1 MALLDLINWKKV
13 RRAVL
18 YLICIVLATWL
29 QTMVLSRAAVLGAVP
44 MFLPALAVV
53 IGLFEGGVW
62 GWVLGMAAGFYCDLC
77 CADYAVLFL
86 ILFAVFGFG
95 AGLLSEFFINRSF
108 VSYLLLA
115 VAALLITALVQ
126 AVPLWLFRGTA
137 LWTLLRTAL
146 LQTLWSLPF
155 AALLYPVVKL
165 IAVRQRRS

>member
-1 MALLDLINWKKV
+1 MVFLDLINWKKV

-29 QTMVLSRAAVLGAVP
+29 QTMVLSRAALLGAVP
-44 MFLPALAVV
+44 MFLPALVV
-53 IGLFEGGVW
+53 AIGLCEGGVW
-62 GWVLGMAAGFYCDLC
+62 GCVLGMAAGFYCDLC
-77 CADYAVLFL
+77 CADYTVLFL

-108 VSYLLLA
+108 ISYLLLA

-126 AVPLWLFRGTA
+126 AVPLWIFRDAVPGP
-137 LWTLLRTAL
+137 LLRTAL

-165 IAVRQRRS
+165 IAVRQRRN